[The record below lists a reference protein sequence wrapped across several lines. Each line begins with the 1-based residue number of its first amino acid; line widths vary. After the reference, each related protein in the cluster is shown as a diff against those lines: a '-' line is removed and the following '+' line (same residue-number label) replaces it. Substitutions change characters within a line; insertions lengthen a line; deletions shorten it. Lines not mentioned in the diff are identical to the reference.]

1 MSQTAGSEDDDLRPE
16 YDFSAGVRGK
26 HFEAYRKG
34 TNVIFLD
41 PDIAAVFKD
50 SAAVNTALRLL
61 MTLAREQV
69 PDE

>member
-1 MSQTAGSEDDDLRPE
+1 MSQKATRDDDDLRPE

-41 PDIAAVFKD
+41 PDVATVFKD

-61 MTLAREQV
+61 LTLAREQV
-69 PDE
+69 PEE